1 MGCLRYNVTHIV
13 LDVQELERDSVDV
26 TAVNGMAYRV
36 ASNGRCV
43 EHSTQSTVSAAMRES
58 AWRGGVPRVWAGGGG
73 HQASA
78 HQEALCEQASCQES
92 VDCQGAQL
100 TSHSHCDH
108 LKDFTL

>member
-43 EHSTQSTVSAAMRES
+43 EHSTQSTVTAAMRES
-58 AWRGGVPRVWAGGGG
+58 AWRGGVPRVWAGGGAPRPPCIRKHRVSKPPAKKALIVKG
-73 HQASA
+73 HS
-78 HQEALCEQASCQES
+78 SRR
-92 VDCQGAQL
+92 
-100 TSHSHCDH
+100 TS
-108 LKDFTL
+108 TVVI